1 METRSLRL
9 ARTLVGRDRVSR
21 SRTVQADSEDQEVQS
36 HGDPGQQM
44 PEWIYHVT
52 PDANAV
58 MGSKRFLTASELGI
72 DQQVLGG
79 SVTDAV
85 SFTTFPNAENYQEG
99 LEIYRH
105 AARGDYNWNDQ
116 SERYSIC
123 EYYGLNYKTYEEI
136 MEQMNDWI
144 RRGGPKDTQELWY
157 EFMQKVSFYSF
168 LHARKIKSH
177 RWLPLVLSGG
187 SFSPRL
193 VNSPG
198 IAILGISPRAGHG
211 KTGPQKV
218 KWAASEHEWKVYDPE
233 NFDYSTLKV
242 VSHGLD

>member
-1 METRSLRL
+1 MPSDKSEGL
-9 ARTLVGRDRVSR
+9 
-21 SRTVQADSEDQEVQS
+21 EDQEVQS
-36 HGDPGQQM
+36 TEGERGPVQQM
-44 PEWIYHVT
+44 PELIYHVT
-52 PDANAV
+52 PDANAI
-58 MGSKRFLTASELGI
+58 MGSKQFLPASKLAE
-72 DQQVLGG
+72 DQQVLGSG

-85 SFTTFPNAENYQEG
+85 SFTTLSNAENYQEG

-105 AARGDYNWNDQ
+105 AARGAYDWNDK

-136 MEQMNDWI
+136 MSQVEDWI
-144 RRGGPKDTQELWY
+144 RRSGSSDPQKLWY

-168 LHARKIKSH
+168 LHARKTKSH

-193 VNSPG
+193 VQSPG
-198 IAILGISPRAGHG
+198 IAILAISPRAGHG
-211 KTGPQKV
+211 KSGPQKV
-218 KWAASEHEWKVYDPE
+218 KWASSEHEWKVYDPE
-233 NFDYSTLKV
+233 NFDYSTLQV